1 VFDLRYHVASL
12 TAVFVALVIG
22 ILVGVGLSGKGF
34 VNDAERA
41 NLNGRIADLQKER
54 DAARESADAAG
65 KGAQALQD
73 FSDAAYPVVVPGRL
87 KGQRVAVLFVGPV
100 DRGVSFAIDKSVRDA
115 GGTVVRTRSISA
127 PIDVKAVEATLKRQQ
142 GLKKLAGSEKL
153 GDVGSGLSEEFAAG
167 GKTPLWD
174 ALGQVIVQ
182 EREGPATPPVDA
194 LVVVRTAGPQV
205 GPTRRFLSGMYTG
218 LARSGE
224 PAVGTEVPGATP
236 TALPAF
242 AKAGL
247 STIDSIDGSM
257 GRLGLV
263 LLLQGAQ
270 PGHYGM
276 GETATDGAL
285 PAIPPA
291 GAQQ

>member
-1 VFDLRYHVASL
+1 VFDLRYHVASR

-41 NLNGRIADLQKER
+41 NLNGQIADLRKER
-54 DAARESADAAG
+54 DAARASADAAG
-65 KGAQALQD
+65 KGAKALQD
-73 FSDAAYPVVVPGRL
+73 FSDATYPAVVPGRL
-87 KGQRVAVLFVGPV
+87 AGQRVAVVFVGPV
-100 DRGVSFAIDKSVRDA
+100 DRGVSFAIDQSVRDA

-127 PIDVKAVEATLKRQQ
+127 PLDVKAVEDTLRGQQ
-142 GLKKLAGSEKL
+142 ALRKLAGTGKL
-153 GDVGSGLSEEFAAG
+153 GDVGSALSEELAAG

-182 EREGPATPPVDA
+182 EREGPASPPADA
-194 LVVVRTAGPQV
+194 LVVVRTAPPQS
-205 GPTRRFLSGMYTG
+205 GPTKRFLAGMYSG

-224 PAVGTEVPGATP
+224 PAVGTEVPGASP
-236 TALPAF
+236 SALPAF

-247 STIDSIDGSM
+247 STVDSIGGSL

-276 GETATDGAL
+276 GETATDGVL

-291 GAQQ
+291 GTQQ

>member
-1 VFDLRYHVASL
+1 M
-12 TAVFVALVIG
+12 
-22 ILVGVGLSGKGF
+22 
-34 VNDAERA
+34 
-41 NLNGRIADLQKER
+41 
-54 DAARESADAAG
+54 
-65 KGAQALQD
+65 
-73 FSDAAYPVVVPGRL
+73 
-87 KGQRVAVLFVGPV
+87 LFVGPV

-127 PIDVKAVEATLKRQQ
+127 PIDVKAVEETLRRQQ
-142 GLKKLAGSEKL
+142 ALRKLAGTDRL
-153 GDVGSGLSEEFAAG
+153 GDVGSALSQELAAG

-174 ALGQVIVQ
+174 ALGQVIVL
-182 EREGPATPPVDA
+182 EREGPGTPPADA
-194 LVVVRTAGPQV
+194 LVVVRTAAPQS
-205 GPTRRFLSGMYTG
+205 GPTKRFLAGMYSG

-247 STIDSIDGSM
+247 STVDAIDGSM

-276 GETATDGAL
+276 GETATDGVL

-291 GAQQ
+291 SAQQ